1 MQEPST
7 IGAAQFKSS
16 GLMQDLRL
24 IVLEGG
30 SGTGKSSL
38 ASALQERLLPQQW
51 LHFSTDTVLYC
62 LPQSILDQANL
73 QNDWTSIDTRAISRS
88 AHACV
93 CSLLVSG
100 YRVIFD
106 CVVMTERG
114 ARELL
119 LAFQA
124 HRPVLVRL
132 TCSWEEVRR
141 RTVARGDRTLEE
153 AEHGFKTSGLHLVA
167 DHVLD
172 TTNQTPAE
180 LADSLAS
187 SLALS
192 GTYHAWSQNLA
203 RFSLG
208 SQRPFSAASE

>member
-1 MQEPST
+1 
-7 IGAAQFKSS
+7 
-16 GLMQDLRL
+16 MQDLRL
-24 IVLEGG
+24 VVLEGG

-62 LPQSILDQANL
+62 LPQSILDKANL

-93 CSLLVSG
+93 GSLLMSG

-106 CVVMTERG
+106 CVIMTERG

-119 LAFQA
+119 LALQA

-132 TCSWEEVRR
+132 TCTWEETRR
-141 RTVARGDRTLEE
+141 RTAARGDRTLEE

-167 DHVLD
+167 DHVID
-172 TTNQTPAE
+172 TTNRTPGE
-180 LADSLAS
+180 LADSVAS
-187 SLALS
+187 
-192 GTYHAWSQNLA
+192 
-203 RFSLG
+203 
-208 SQRPFSAASE
+208 